1 MKNNINFDKT
11 QYIELLK
18 NERRSLLNEENR
30 QEDLELLSSSGIL
43 KNQIS

>member
-18 NERRSLLNEENR
+18 NERRSLFNENG